1 MLSRRSAAI
10 AATAAT
16 LTLTMQAT
24 AFADTGTATGR
35 QTLQL
40 NCAGAGN
47 VTILT
52 TPAVVHDSWNAAQ
65 IVGGGHFV
73 PVAFTYLAYDDT
85 AGLTLDDETL
95 THPLAHN
102 QQSTTICGTS
112 QTAVLGDIAP
122 PDATLPA
129 GVSATDTVTL
139 SFIATVIVK
148 P

>member
-1 MLSRRSAAI
+1 MLSRRYAAI

-16 LTLTMQAT
+16 LTLAMPAT
-24 AFADTGTATGR
+24 AFAGEGTTGGR

-40 NCAGAGN
+40 DCAEAGS

-52 TPAVVHDSWNAAQ
+52 TPAVVQDSWSDAQ

-85 AGLTLDDETL
+85 AGLTLDDETV
-95 THPLAHN
+95 THPSAHN
-102 QQSTTICGTS
+102 QQSTTTCVTS
-112 QTAVLGDIAP
+112 QTAVLGDLAP
-122 PDATLPA
+122 PDVTLPS
-129 GVSATDTVTL
+129 GVAATDTVTL